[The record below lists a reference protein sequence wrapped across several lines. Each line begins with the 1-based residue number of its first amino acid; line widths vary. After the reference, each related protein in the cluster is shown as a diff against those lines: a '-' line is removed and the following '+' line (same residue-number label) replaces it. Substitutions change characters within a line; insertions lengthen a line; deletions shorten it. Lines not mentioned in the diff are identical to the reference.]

1 MSEYETLEAALL
13 MPDRFDAGI
22 KEEEEEEEEEKS
34 IKTSTRREC
43 LLLLLFSF
51 DFLESS
57 PRLMTCVDYYNLT
70 QLTRAASTDNFFHF
84 LAAYCYVIGRQS
96 MRRRRK
102 KKTLLVSLFI
112 GLFNLAV

>member
-22 KEEEEEEEEEKS
+22 KEEEEEEEEEKKS

-43 LLLLLFSF
+43 LLLLFSF

-96 MRRRRK
+96 MRRRK